1 MGRISKDT
9 KRKVVLNRRNAD
21 EENEEEESDS
31 DEIFSIKLNGMY
43 QKL

>member
-31 DEIFSIKLNGMY
+31 DEIIKGKNN
-43 QKL
+43 